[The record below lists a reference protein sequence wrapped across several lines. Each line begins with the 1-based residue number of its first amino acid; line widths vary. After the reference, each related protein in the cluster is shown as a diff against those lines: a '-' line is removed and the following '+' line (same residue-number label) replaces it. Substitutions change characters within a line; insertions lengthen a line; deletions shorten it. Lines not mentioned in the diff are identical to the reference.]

1 MMPPEKIL
9 KSSPRLSHR
18 VTLKDVADDLG
29 VGMMTVSRALNKPHL
44 VAEPLRTRI
53 LDAVAR
59 TGYVQNRA
67 ASGLASGGVP
77 LIPVILPTLHHS
89 VYVPMLDGLYSVLPA
104 AGFEILVSCTEYLA
118 GTEETLVA
126 NLLGWNP
133 RGIVLSGTDHTSAT
147 IARLKQAKIPVIEVM
162 DTGGIPVD
170 RSVGF
175 SHEAVGITAAN
186 YLAGLGRQNIAY
198 IGTLAEIDS
207 RSIRRIRGFQSTLKE
222 QGLPEGLIQSSSEPS
237 SIGLGRRL
245 LIQLLERQPATDAI
259 FFGND
264 DLAAGALFECQRRT
278 IKVPAQ
284 IALLG
289 FNDLEIASEV
299 TPTISSIA
307 TPRREIGRLA
317 GELLIAHFEGNAAS
331 VQRSIDLGFRLIERG
346 TTKIQL

>member
-1 MMPPEKIL
+1 MHVQPSKI
-9 KSSPRLSHR
+9 SPRLTRR
-18 VTLKDVADDLG
+18 VTLKDVADGLG

-53 LDAVAR
+53 LDAVVR

-67 ASGLASGGVP
+67 ASGLASGGVA

-89 VYVPMLDGLYSVLPA
+89 VYVPLLDGLYSVLPE

-118 GTEETLVA
+118 ATEETLVA

-133 RGIVLSGTDHTSAT
+133 RGIILSGIDHTPAT
-147 IARLKQAKIPVIEVM
+147 VARLKQAKIPVVEVM
-162 DTGGIPVD
+162 DTSGVPVD

-175 SHEAVGITAAN
+175 SHEAVGTTAAN
-186 YLAGLGRQNIAY
+186 YLASLGRRNVAY

-207 RSIRRIRGFQSTLKE
+207 RSIRRIRGFQKALKTH
-222 QGLPEGLIQSSSEPS
+222 GLPEGIIQDSNDPS

-245 LIQLLERQPATDAI
+245 LTELLERHPETDAI

-264 DLAAGALFECQRRT
+264 DLAAGALFECQRRA
-278 IKVPAQ
+278 ILVPER
-284 IALLG
+284 IAILG

-299 TPTISSIA
+299 TPAISSIA
-307 TPRREIGRLA
+307 TPRREMGRVA
-317 GELLIAHFEGNAAS
+317 AELLIAHFEG
-331 VQRSIDLGFRLIERG
+331 RSEPGERRTDLGFRLIERA
-346 TTKIQL
+346 TTRTNL

>member
-1 MMPPEKIL
+1 M
-9 KSSPRLSHR
+9 
-18 VTLKDVADDLG
+18 KDVAHDLG

-53 LDAVAR
+53 LEAVAR
-59 TGYVQNRA
+59 IGYVQNRA

-89 VYVPMLDGLYSVLPA
+89 VYVPLLDGLYSVLPQ
-104 AGFEILVSCTEYLA
+104 AGFEILVSCTEYLV
-118 GTEETLVA
+118 GTEETLVT

-133 RGIVLSGTDHTSAT
+133 RGIILSGIDHTPST
-147 IARLKQAKIPVIEVM
+147 VARLKQAKIPVVEVM

-186 YLAGLGRQNIAY
+186 YLASLGRRSIAY
-198 IGTLAEIDS
+198 IGTLAELDS
-207 RSIRRIRGFQSTLKE
+207 RSVRRIHGFQNALKT
-222 QGLPEGLIQSSSEPS
+222 QGLPEGLVESSDGPS
-237 SIGLGRRL
+237 SIGLGRQL
-245 LIQLLERQPATDAI
+245 LIRLLERQPGTDAI

-264 DLAAGALFECQRRT
+264 DLAAGALFECQRRS
-278 IKVPAQ
+278 IKVPEQ

-299 TPTISSIA
+299 TPAISSIA
-307 TPRREIGRLA
+307 TPRREMGRLA
-317 GELLIAHFEGNAAS
+317 GELLISHFEGKTAS
-331 VQRSIDLGFRLIERG
+331 VERSIDLGFRLIERG